1 MAALRDLLT
10 GNGHADVRTLL
21 QSGNV
26 VLESR
31 SKPHRL
37 ERELEQQLA
46 AGLGFQVDVFVRT
59 RDELAKVIDRSP
71 LASVATDPAKYLVT
85 FLREKPDA
93 AVIRRLR
100 SLDLGPEQ
108 LVVSG
113 REIYSW
119 HPDGLARTEAR
130 KHLTDRTLG
139 VSATGR
145 NWSTV
150 TKLLELADA

>member
-1 MAALRDLLT
+1 MAALRDLL
-10 GNGHADVRTLL
+10 ADNRHKGVRTLL

-31 SKPHRL
+31 SRPERL
-37 ERELEQQLA
+37 ERELEEQLA

-59 RDELAKVIDRSP
+59 RAELANVLDRDP
-71 LASVATDPAKYLVT
+71 LGSVATDPSKYLVT
-85 FLREKPDA
+85 FLRAKPAA
-93 AVIRRLR
+93 AVTRRLR
-100 SLDLGPEQ
+100 LLDCEPER

-119 HPDGLARTEAR
+119 HPDGLWRTELR
-130 KHLTDRTLG
+130 KHLTDRGLG
-139 VSATGR
+139 VSSTGR

-150 TKLLELADA
+150 AKLLELADA